1 MSLMVYFLREVKSM
15 SPFGEGIPGAVRALK
30 SPVPST
36 AVLNNVELE
45 RYLKIVLDTLE
56 GKIAD
61 RNMLTISKTVAK
73 ADRAH
78 ETLVE
83 QGLRLL
89 VLQRIMIARNL
100 TVPLHMSIWLRTIKM
115 SAPVTVALRGAA

>member
-1 MSLMVYFLREVKSM
+1 MVYFLREVKSM

>member
-1 MSLMVYFLREVKSM
+1 VSLMVYFLREVKSM

>member
-1 MSLMVYFLREVKSM
+1 M
-15 SPFGEGIPGAVRALK
+15 SPFGEGIRGAVRALK

-45 RYLKIVLDTLE
+45 RYLKIILDTLE
-56 GKIAD
+56 NKIAD
-61 RNMLTISKTVAK
+61 RNMQTISKTVPK
-73 ADRAH
+73 TDRAH

-89 VLQRIMIARNL
+89 VLERIMIARNL
-100 TVPLHMSIWLRTIKM
+100 TVPLRMSNWLRTIRM
-115 SAPVTVALRGAA
+115 SAPVIAALRGAA